1 MTVSENTT
9 SPTSVSRRSLLGGA
23 ATTSLLRAAPSSA
36 QAAPDPIVPLW
47 EEWLRLRA
55 RAIGLCHRWQD
66 IETHLMRKIGI
77 PQVLIPSSNNLADFR
92 AQSHAAIDRAVT
104 MLPDS
109 IEIAAALHVDFAK
122 QQARC
127 DWEAARLGLVEV
139 KRQEDQAWDQEAQA
153 SEAIFHTHAT
163 SLAGI
168 EIKIALIV
176 ELCSTGSDDPEF
188 PLPQLQ
194 STLADVKRLR
204 RQFDD
209 TRCSEPIVACP

>member
-1 MTVSENTT
+1 
-9 SPTSVSRRSLLGGA
+9 
-23 ATTSLLRAAPSSA
+23 
-36 QAAPDPIVPLW
+36 VPLW

-122 QQARC
+122 QQARW

-209 TRCSEPIVACP
+209 TRCSEPIVACPRAD